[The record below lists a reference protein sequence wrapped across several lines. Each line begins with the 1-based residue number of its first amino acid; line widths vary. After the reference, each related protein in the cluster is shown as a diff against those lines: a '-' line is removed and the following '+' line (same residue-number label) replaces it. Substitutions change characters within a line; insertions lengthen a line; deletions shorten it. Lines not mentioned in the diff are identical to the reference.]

1 MKESAVPSVWPLC
14 PLGAQT
20 GVVAAA
26 GKPPSSSIRD
36 PSRPAAQP
44 RQERP
49 VPAGPVNSPPSCAC
63 HRALGTSLVCRHNC
77 ANWQNTLHARVTVQG
92 VGCWRCR
99 SGPGSWLGCG
109 LHAQRP
115 APFGNTSSSR
125 FRR

>member
-20 GVVAAA
+20 AVAAAA

-49 VPAGPVNSPPSCAC
+49 VPAGPVNSP
-63 HRALGTSLVCRHNC
+63 RAVLAIKLWAPPWCVGT
-77 ANWQNTLHARVTVQG
+77 TVQIAG
-92 VGCWRCR
+92 HPPHESDR
-99 SGPGSWLGCG
+99 PGSGVLEVPERPG
-109 LHAQRP
+109 P

-125 FRR
+125 FRP